1 MGFELDAFTIFVFA
15 AMAAIAVF
23 ALLGAKRH
31 HDRMQTHGVRVQ
43 GVVVRNKINWGRTTT
58 VRPIVRFVTQDGQTV
73 EAESAYGVAFAIPRY
88 PKGATVT
95 VVYNQENPLEFDIVD
110 ASRRYI

>member
-1 MGFELDAFTIFVFA
+1 MGFELNPFAVFVFGI
-15 AMAAIAVF
+15 MAAILVF
-23 ALLGAKRH
+23 AYRGAKRH

-43 GVVVRNKINWGRTTT
+43 GLIVRNKINWGRTTT
-58 VRPIVRFVTQDGQTV
+58 VRPIVRFVTQNGKTI
-73 EAESAYGVAFAIPRY
+73 EAESVYGVSFAIPRY

-95 VVYNQENPLEFDIVD
+95 VTYNQEDPYEFDIAD